1 MWIVD
6 GNSGYDSVVGNPR
19 SEGIPCAGGNRRG
32 AQRQVRDNP
41 EAADIGNGPRL
52 FKNGIGREVVF
63 PDGGNPTALRFLGDE
78 LAGQLRGRQQSYCG
92 LIRVIDNECRD
103 CQRQFGGNVSTDAKE
118 THFFLRPISAMAYL
132 GFSARL
138 FAVAM
143 ASPSG
148 TPAFTIAVACRAAL
162 LADEPDSL

>member
-1 MWIVD
+1 MRIVD
-6 GNSGYDSVVGNPR
+6 GDRRNDRIVWHARP
-19 SEGIPCAGGNRRG
+19 EGIPRPGRNRRG
-32 AQRQVRDNP
+32 AQRQTGDNP
-41 EAADIGNGPRL
+41 EAADIGNGPSL

-78 LAGQLRGRQQSYCG
+78 LARQLRSRQQSYRG

-103 CQRQFGGNVSTDAKE
+103 CQRQFGGNVRTDAKE